1 MAAEMTA
8 AERVQLSA
16 SARCIDTFLGAV
28 EEPAADLADELA
40 EGRPRYS
47 YRPYADR
54 EALAAYARDA
64 RGGAQQLTGWEQ
76 QVRDAAWHCAARRG
90 ARSVPPSSLHSQPPP
105 PPPPRPLFC
114 APDRL

>member
-64 RGGAQQLTGWEQ
+64 RGGAQQLAGWEQ
-76 QVRDAAWHCAARRG
+76 QVRDAARRG
-90 ARSVPPSSLHSQPPP
+90 AARRSVPPSCLHTHRCCLR
-105 PPPPRPLFC
+105 RPLLC